1 MSVNVEQK
9 VDKRITGIIRWLERL
24 RNSYSSGAMENALM
38 DAECARADLE
48 VLRRDVWQ
56 RVQPLKHAN
65 PEFNPAYFLASCL
78 RVISLA
84 ALIILLAVVP
94 ISRDVV
100 TNLVPADNSQV
111 AAEPEPAKIS
121 QVSQVSQVKH
131 EHETFRKITPA
142 KSNSNP
148 SSSSRRKKVLAKTQV
163 NNAKSES
170 NAKSDAKKTTT
181 SQTNQLG
188 YDKVFSLI
196 QTGER
201 ALRNESYV
209 VINK

>member
-9 VDKRITGIIRWLERL
+9 VDKRIAGIIRWLERL

-56 RVQPLKHAN
+56 RVQPVKHTN

-100 TNLVPADNSQV
+100 TNLVPADDSQI
-111 AAEPEPAKIS
+111 AAEPAPVKI
-121 QVSQVSQVKH
+121 SQVSQVKH
-131 EHETFRKITPA
+131 EHEPVRKITPA

-148 SSSSRRKKVLAKTQV
+148 SSNASSRRKKVLARTQV

-170 NAKSDAKKTTT
+170 NVKTDAKKTTT